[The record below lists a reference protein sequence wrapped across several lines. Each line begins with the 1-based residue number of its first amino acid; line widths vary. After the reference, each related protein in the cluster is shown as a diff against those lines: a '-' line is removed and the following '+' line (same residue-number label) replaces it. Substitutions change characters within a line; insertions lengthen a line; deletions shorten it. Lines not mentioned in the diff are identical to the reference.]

1 MLPQMVTERIYGD
14 LYGDPYG
21 DYGVAKRATLAHFAD
36 QKIEQAEA
44 GQSLDAYNSEKH
56 PNAMFAGMSDDEEA
70 HYHAAY
76 WYAVAAKIALG
87 EGNKTAANKFIRLA
101 KENYM
106 DAAKMGLVPF
116 YGNEWKRGPQIVSK
130 LRGDLGKSLGDK
142 GRALAAAM
150 TRGGTEGSR
159 KIREKAKHETSLT
172 GKVIDPIVMTGQD
185 IAKGAGQAASFWG
198 KYGKWI
204 SVGIGVL
211 AVSIWAAPVVMPAIA
226 RARVAGGR
234 ARKKYGPAIGRA
246 KARAR
251 KEYGR
256 AREEYGQYRR
266 KREEEEREARREK
279 REERAERF
287 AEEREAR
294 LDEREARAEERE
306 ARAEA
311 QRGERPRFVA
321 NRKRNRK
328 RNKKRAGSK
337 K

>member
-1 MLPQMVTERIYGD
+1 MLPQMVTGRIYGD

-21 DYGVAKRATLAHFAD
+21 DEGVAGTAKLAYFAD

-44 GQSLDAYNSEKH
+44 GQSLDAYNSERH

-70 HYHAAY
+70 HYHASY

-87 EGNKTAANKFIRLA
+87 EGNKTAAKKFIRLA

-116 YGNEWKRGPQIVSK
+116 YGNDWKRGPQIVSK

-159 KIREKAKHETSLT
+159 KIREQSKHETSLV
-172 GKVIDPIVMTGQD
+172 GKYVDPIVMTGKD
-185 IAKGAGQAASFWG
+185 LGKKAFSFAEWWG
-198 KYGKWI
+198 KYGKWV

-256 AREEYGQYRR
+256 AREEYGQYRH
-266 KREEEEREARREK
+266 KREE
-279 REERAERF
+279 
-287 AEEREAR
+287 
-294 LDEREARAEERE
+294 EERE